1 MIIQLDMQSELPIYT
16 QLEHQIIEGIA
27 GGRLQPGEPLP
38 SVRQLASDVGINL
51 HTVNKVYTRLK
62 QEGYILV
69 HRQRGV
75 VVNPEGMPSA
85 GEDFKEKQ
93 AAELRPIIAE
103 AILRGRNRQDLI
115 EVIDRIYTEIVG
127 PRGEEI

>member
-27 GGRLQPGEPLP
+27 SGKLQPGEALP

-75 VVNPEGMPSA
+75 VINPEGMPSA
-85 GEDFKEKQ
+85 RDDFLEKQ

-103 AILRGRNRQDLI
+103 AILRGRKRQDLT
-115 EVIDRIYTEIVG
+115 EVMDRIYTEIAG

>member
-1 MIIQLDMQSELPIYT
+1 MIIHLDMQSEVPIYT

-27 GGRLQPGEPLP
+27 GGKLQPGEPLP

-85 GEDFKEKQ
+85 TSEFLEKQ

-103 AILRGRNRQDLI
+103 AILRGMSRQELTAI
-115 EVIDRIYTEIVG
+115 MERIYAEIAV
-127 PRGEEI
+127 PKREES